1 MSNKKFN
8 VLILFCILTVYCL
21 VSCKSP
27 EVKNNTKDSNPH
39 ATTEEKKETT
49 NKKAQTLKI
58 VEGAKEGSLSN
69 LVIDREIWNEFIDE
83 KYFDEA
89 KGPINGVHLPKI
101 LLDSEDARKA
111 NEEID
116 KIKNGLK
123 SSYEKFQDDDSTE
136 QLGISSE
143 FSVFQDEDVLSL
155 HIRYCNV
162 FEEEIEQNK
171 IYNFSIS
178 DGKLLSDDEVLE
190 NFGVKSGDKLSLM
203 EDGISNDYKL
213 YREAF
218 DRNVTD
224 SSFIYNIGN
233 LEGLTLN
240 NLWDT
245 VNDKDSKVF
254 VDEVGRLMFLYQ
266 QYTNAGPGMYE
277 AITELKG
284 KSIRESIYQR
294 QYLKMA
300 RKMGVDIKDKNNK
313 GFLIFLGYS
322 QDEYTLKEILSKLY
336 VWQDVYNEYEDPSL
350 LLNIKE
356 NEEDFKPE
364 IIGQEYYLFVP
375 KLKNTTI
382 SLKELEVSEEG
393 KLKEVPN
400 YYLEQISL
408 TGPTLICQ
416 NISEIAPN
424 GKIIMRYRD
433 DKFEFS
439 PSISLKDGSIM
450 LPDEIIN
457 AENILD
463 WNMLSRQEMYSTTIF
478 DRILSL
484 MGRG

>member
-8 VLILFCILTVYCL
+8 VLILFSILTVYCL

-39 ATTEEKKETT
+39 VTTEEKKETT

-143 FSVFQDEDVLSL
+143 FSVFQDEDILSL
-155 HIRYCNV
+155 HIGYSNV

-190 NFGVKSGDKLSLM
+190 KFGVKSEEKLSLM
-203 EDGISNDYKL
+203 EDCISRDYKL
-213 YREAF
+213 YKEAY
-218 DRNVTD
+218 DRNVVD

-245 VNDKDSKVF
+245 VKDKDSKIL

-277 AITELKG
+277 AISELKE
-284 KSIRESIYQR
+284 KSIRDSIYQR

-439 PSISLKDGSIM
+439 PSISLKDGSLGNI
-450 LPDEIIN
+450 DGIID
-457 AENILD
+457 AEKILD
-463 WNMLSRQEMYSTTIF
+463 WEKLIREETYPTILF
-478 DRILSL
+478 EKIVSL